1 MEAVEEVAGLDA
13 VAVAG
18 RVFIPVAASLWAAV
32 VADQEVWHS
41 AALAA
46 AAVVVACRD
55 PSVQVDNTYWVLA
68 VYSDNL

>member
-1 MEAVEEVAGLDA
+1 VEAVEEVAGLDA
-13 VAVAG
+13 VAVVG
-18 RVFIPVAASLWAAV
+18 QVFILVVVNLLAAV

-46 AAVVVACRD
+46 AVVVACRD
-55 PSVQVDNTYWVLA
+55 PSVLVDNTYWDLA

>member
-18 RVFIPVAASLWAAV
+18 RVFIPVAASLWAVV

-46 AAVVVACRD
+46 AVVVACRD
-55 PSVQVDNTYWVLA
+55 PSVLVDNTYWDLA